1 MKKVFSFMLIAVLSI
16 VLVACGNDSSSKE
29 EKSSKDDTKSDSK
42 TVEIESKYQVRG
54 KEKDGSDAKTVE
66 EKVKVPVNPKKVVVL
81 DYGTLDTVEA
91 LGGKDA
97 VKGVPKGEGGASLPE
112 FLDTFKGDEYV
123 NTGSVKEV
131 NYDKIAE
138 IDPDLILFSGRTAG
152 TEVQDELK
160 KAAPDAARLYVGADD
175 KDYLNSV
182 EENTNNL
189 GKIFDKEDK
198 AKELNKNL
206 EKKVKDVKAKA
217 DKSDKKAMYLLA
229 NEGELSTYGPGARFG
244 SLVFDVLDVKPVDK
258 DLKAST
264 HGQPV
269 SFEYLSEKNPDI
281 IYAMDR
287 GKAIGG
293 NESANKALSNDVI
306 KDVTAI
312 KEDKVVNVD
321 PQLWYLASGGVR
333 TTEKQVDEVAKG
345 LE

>member
-1 MKKVFSFMLIAVLSI
+1 MKKVFGFIIISLLSV
-16 VLVACGNDSSSKE
+16 VLVACGSNSNSKD
-29 EKSSKDDTKSDSK
+29 EKSSKDDTKSGSQ
-42 TVEIESKYQVRG
+42 TIEIQSKYEVSG
-54 KEKDGSDAKTVE
+54 EKKDGSDSKKIE

-81 DYGTLDTVEA
+81 DYGALDTVEA
-91 LGGKDA
+91 LGAKGA
-97 VKGVPKGEGGASLPE
+97 VKGVPKGENGASLPG
-112 FLDTFKGDEYV
+112 FLDTFKGDDVV

-138 IDPDLILFSGRTAG
+138 IQPDLILFSGRTAG

-175 KDYLNSV
+175 KNLLKSV
-182 EENTNNL
+182 EQNTTNL

-198 AKELNKNL
+198 AKELIAGL
-206 EKKVKDVKAKA
+206 DKKVKTAKEKAE
-217 DKSDKKAMYLLA
+217 KSDDKAMYLLV

-244 SLVFDVLDVKPVDK
+244 SLIYDVLGVKPVDK
-258 DLKAST
+258 NIKSSG
-264 HGQPV
+264 HGQPI
-269 SFEYLSEKNPDI
+269 SYEYVTEKNPDI

-293 NESANKALSNDVI
+293 KESSNKALSNDVI
-306 KDVTAI
+306 KDVKAI
-312 KEDKVVNVD
+312 KDKKVVNVD

-333 TTEKQVDEVAKG
+333 TTEKQVDEVIKG